1 MPIAYIPRTRERYR
15 NYPAYR
21 WVVNHDAPW
30 TPLTKPIRQCRVAL
44 ISSGGFY
51 AKGQPSFVDND
62 PSYRLVPMQTRREDL
77 LIYHHGYRDND
88 ADHDPNCVFPMERLL
103 EMAAAG
109 EIASTADAAV
119 SFLMSYSPNRDIERA
134 GRIAEELRQMEVD
147 AALCVPV

>member
-1 MPIAYIPRTRERYR
+1 MPIAYIPRTRERYS

-21 WVVNHDAPW
+21 WVVNHEVPW

-62 PSYRLVPMQTRREDL
+62 PSYRLVPMQTRRADL
-77 LIYHHGYRDND
+77 LIYHHGYRDD
-88 ADHDPNCVFPMERLL
+88 DPDRDPNCVFPMERLL

-109 EIASTADAAV
+109 EIAGTADAAV

-134 GRIAEELRQMEVD
+134 GRIVEELRQMEVD

>member
-44 ISSGGFY
+44 VSSGGFY

-62 PSYRLVPMQTRREDL
+62 PVVPSGADGDEARGPADL
-77 LIYHHGYRDND
+77 
-88 ADHDPNCVFPMERLL
+88 
-103 EMAAAG
+103 
-109 EIASTADAAV
+109 
-119 SFLMSYSPNRDIERA
+119 SPRIP
-134 GRIAEELRQMEVD
+134 GR
-147 AALCVPV
+147 